1 MVAALYPVEK
11 YTERESSYPHYMT
24 VLNLTDTEF
33 PITSK
38 DISKFERLNMVS
50 INVYSIENKQVLPL
64 RLTDDKKKKHVNFL
78 YVQDS
83 HNDNLGHFA
92 CIKNLARLVSL
103 QITIKEKEQEIFLR
117 PVSIIRKTNRKTVK
131 KEIVKNDFS
140 IIYRCL
146 HYFGSCE
153 KLQLHEVDCKKIN
166 DCVIRLPSEDD
177 KWLEFG
183 NHCNKE
189 RIPFIVYADL
199 ECVLRKTES
208 DKEDAY

>member
-1 MVAALYPVEK
+1 MSHRSASRNNDETSSNQCSTDNACFAWSMVAALYPAEK

-50 INVYSIENKQVLPL
+50 INVYGIENKQVLPL
-64 RLTDDKKKKHVNFL
+64 RLTDNKKKKHINLL

-92 CIKNLARLVSL
+92 CIKNLAHLVNS

-117 PVSIIRKTNRKTVK
+117 PVSIIRKINRKTVK
-131 KEIVKNDFS
+131 KRNS
-140 IIYRCL
+140 
-146 HYFGSCE
+146 E
-153 KLQLHEVDCKKIN
+153 K
-166 DCVIRLPSEDD
+166 
-177 KWLEFG
+177 
-183 NHCNKE
+183 
-189 RIPFIVYADL
+189 
-199 ECVLRKTES
+199 
-208 DKEDAY
+208 